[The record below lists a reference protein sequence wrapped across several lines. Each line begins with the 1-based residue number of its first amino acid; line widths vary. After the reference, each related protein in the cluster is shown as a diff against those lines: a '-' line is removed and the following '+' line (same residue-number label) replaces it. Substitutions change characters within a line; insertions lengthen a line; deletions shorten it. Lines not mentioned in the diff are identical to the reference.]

1 MSKNAK
7 IVLAVVAVVVLLG
20 GLAVGIFLSS
30 QEQDISSEAAPATT
44 LKISPSTQT
53 KFPGQTVTF
62 TVVVN
67 TGDNLATG
75 VDINLRYDPLVVEV
89 ETVIK
94 GSGISSFDQIT
105 KDNVD
110 PVEGTI
116 SYSAFTSNAL
126 AAVGGTSLEIL
137 SVTGRVLDDA
147 RSGNYDIIFSGTTTV
162 SGVEDG
168 EDILIGQ
175 TKGTLSILA
184 AAGKGDDASP
194 TSSAS
199 ATPTSSAS
207 ATPTSS
213 ASATPEVLID
223 AGVSFP
229 SLFSAGLG
237 ILTIVGSLLLLF

>member
-1 MSKNAK
+1 MSKNTK
-7 IVLAVVAVVVLLG
+7 IVLAIVAVVVLIG
-20 GLAVGIFLSS
+20 GLAVGIYLSG

-62 TVVVN
+62 TVVMN

-75 VDINLRYDPLVVEV
+75 VDVNLRYDPLVVEV

-94 GSGISSFDQIT
+94 GSGISAFDQIT
-105 KDNVD
+105 RDSTD
-110 PVEGTI
+110 AIDGTI

-126 AAVGGTSLEIL
+126 AAVSGTSLEVL
-137 SVTGRVLDDA
+137 RVTGRVVDEA

-168 EDILIGQ
+168 EDVLIGS
-175 TKGTLSILA
+175 TKGTLSVLA
-184 AAGKGDDASP
+184 AAGEGDTP
-194 TSSAS
+194 TPTASAS
-199 ATPTSSAS
+199 ATPVATSS
-207 ATPTSS
+207 ATPTAS

-229 SLFSAGLG
+229 SILSAGLG